1 MNTKISW
8 ASLKESVKFDLDQTE
23 ASEMPTP
30 ATKDEVSVTAETVT
44 VDDKLE
50 PEEMQDIKVR

>member
-1 MNTKISW
+1 
-8 ASLKESVKFDLDQTE
+8 
-23 ASEMPTP
+23 MPTP